1 MKKRIILSIV
11 LIMSVITLFG
21 CSSFETEIPTAAP
34 PSLSG
39 METEG
44 YDEQKTDGVSRIG
57 ICQFTMDENVTEI
70 YSGIIKGL
78 EEAGYKDGE
87 NVVIE
92 YDIAETENDCMYAA
106 DRMVSNECDIIIA
119 ISLQA
124 AKAVKNRTQDI
135 PVIVAG
141 VDDLYKSGF
150 VSDNNEPGGNIS
162 GVSSVINEE
171 VQSELIKKLFPD
183 AKNVA
188 FLYSNNVNSRY
199 LMDEFEA
206 GCVNNGLKVTYAYVS
221 DSGEVRSV
229 LQSLVGKVDAVYC
242 PDDEIVFSNMAD
254 AAGVC
259 NDNKIPFFCNSSEM
273 VTYGS
278 LASYTADYGNIGRK
292 AAEMAVS
299 VLKDGKSVST
309 MPVQFLSS
317 EECYLNINSTTAEII
332 GFKIPAGYR

>member
-11 LIMSVITLFG
+11 SIMSVIALFG
-21 CSSFETEIPTAAP
+21 CRGIETEIPTADLP
-34 PSLSG
+34 ILTDN
-39 METEG
+39 ETEG
-44 YDEQKTDGVSRIG
+44 FDNQSTEDVLRIG
-57 ICQFTMDENVTEI
+57 ICQYTVDEMAEEI
-70 YSGIIKGL
+70 YSGFIKGL
-78 EEAGYKDGE
+78 EESGYKDGE
-87 NVVIE
+87 NVIIE
-92 YDIAETENDCMYAA
+92 YDIAETEDECMYAA
-106 DRMVSNECDIIIA
+106 DRMVNNGCDIIIA
-119 ISLQA
+119 ISQQA

-135 PVIVAG
+135 PVVVTG
-141 VDDLYKSGF
+141 VEDLEKSGF
-150 VSDNNEPGGNIS
+150 VSNNNEPGRNIS
-162 GVSSVINEE
+162 GVSSAVNED
-171 VQSELIKKLFPD
+171 VQAELIKKLFPD
-183 AKNVA
+183 AKTVA

-206 GCVNNGLKVTYAYVS
+206 GCKNNGLKITHAYVS
-221 DSGEVRSV
+221 DSGEIRSV

-299 VLKDGKSVST
+299 VLCDGKQVST

-332 GFKIPAGYR
+332 GFKIPANYR